1 MTDIDDKMVKSVNNF
16 WHQFHVGRPKV
27 GRFLDFSRNL
37 ANSDE
42 TLKEDELIE
51 VLRISNLE
59 MFRKLFLIIIRNSK
73 YLVSTVYITLQP
85 SDISYTF
92 SLARALNLIQGI
104 HGLFTWTSH

>member
-51 VLRISNLE
+51 V
-59 MFRKLFLIIIRNSK
+59 
-73 YLVSTVYITLQP
+73 
-85 SDISYTF
+85 
-92 SLARALNLIQGI
+92 
-104 HGLFTWTSH
+104 